1 MCNKFS
7 YINTAVLV
15 VVSWEIGRS
24 GCTTTSDIPII
35 MLNFVYL
42 SIQPLHANV
51 YKKCPTNYHTAAVFV
66 VVSYWLVDTAAAVLV
81 CRHMGVP
88 VYHQLLLYC
97 SIPFYPSLPSYTH
110 IIICCSRSAKNLA
123 GNASHAHDRARQHH
137 PHIIYKKFRI
147 ILGVYLQPYICI
159 LKQHHE
165 TAASWLEEKQPW
177 TVT

>member
-35 MLNFVYL
+35 MLNVVYL

-66 VVSYWLVDTAAAVLV
+66 VVSYYLVYRNRNIIHAP
-81 CRHMGVP
+81 GVGPP
-88 VYHQLLLYC
+88 VMYQYCPCPLLLTQCNLLHIQINLQEVHKKISLY
-97 SIPFYPSLPSYTH
+97 SPSCWIEMTLLTG
-110 IIICCSRSAKNLA
+110 IELA
-123 GNASHAHDRARQHH
+123 
-137 PHIIYKKFRI
+137 
-147 ILGVYLQPYICI
+147 
-159 LKQHHE
+159 
-165 TAASWLEEKQPW
+165 
-177 TVT
+177 

>member
-35 MLNFVYL
+35 MLNVVYL

-81 CRHMGVP
+81 CRHMGG
-88 VYHQLLLYC
+88 
-97 SIPFYPSLPSYTH
+97 PSLSPTAAVLFNSILSQPAVLYTH
-110 IIICCSRSAKNLA
+110 HYMLQQKCKKPSRKCK
-123 GNASHAHDRARQHH
+123 SHARPCTATPSPHH
-137 PHIIYKKFRI
+137 LFYFYIIFKHSIRNS
-147 ILGVYLQPYICI
+147 
-159 LKQHHE
+159 E
-165 TAASWLEEKQPW
+165 
-177 TVT
+177 

>member
-1 MCNKFS
+1 MCNKFL

-35 MLNFVYL
+35 MLNVVYL

-66 VVSYWLVDTAAAVLV
+66 VVSYWLVDTTAAAVLV

-110 IIICCSRSAKNLA
+110 IIICCRKCKS
-123 GNASHAHDRARQHH
+123 RARPCTATPSPHH
-137 PHIIYKKFRI
+137 LFYFYIIFKHSIRNS
-147 ILGVYLQPYICI
+147 
-159 LKQHHE
+159 E
-165 TAASWLEEKQPW
+165 
-177 TVT
+177 